1 MMTRSL
7 VTLAALSLT
16 LTLACSD
23 DTVPVLDA
31 GAGGDGL
38 KDQAG
43 VDTAFPNKPEGN
55 PLVPEVAA
63 FPFPSDFFL
72 VKDAKTVTGY
82 RVNMP
87 TAVMPK
93 LVPASLLNSA
103 DGFSRIP
110 SILAYLTG
118 GIDPKSLPSPTDH
131 ALTVSDK
138 SPVWLVKEK
147 TWEKVPILIEIDMMA
162 EVDTERSLIVRPLK
176 ALEESAGYVVIVR
189 DKLKDLKGAPHKA
202 NAAMSAL
209 LSGAKTSD
217 PAVEKQRED
226 FKLVTQ
232 ALQALKQDSKGVA
245 LAWSFHTR
253 SEKQTTATLLGM
265 QDAMMTAKLGAAT
278 LTSDKVET
286 GGNKNRQVV
295 GTFQAPNFVG
305 TDGKIKLDSA
315 GKPVVQGTRKVS
327 FGLTIPPSV
336 TAKRPVILYGH
347 GFFGDWIQGTRGSWN
362 DIAAKYGYVTALTN
376 MGFHDGL
383 MGLSA
388 AAFSGDMGKFEEIVA
403 EVMQS
408 LANVTALGRL
418 VQTDLLTR
426 VVGKDSAGAPVTLM
440 DTSRMYYHGISNG
453 GTFGYVVAA
462 TSPLVTRASIIVG
475 GGGLIHFLQR
485 AVQWWQFHPLIKIIY
500 PSAFDQQLLMSMV
513 QLVVDPVDSMNYAP
527 RLITNRFNGRKPL
540 KAALHMAVNDSQ
552 VNNLLTEWVARSA
565 DIPVITPSA
574 KKIYGLKTITA
585 PSPGG
590 APAGT
595 LCGMF
600 VYDEKVKASPL
611 TNIPPAKDNGT
622 HGTVRKL
629 TVYQKQV
636 STFLDEGKFVQVCT
650 GACDPD

>member
-1 MMTRSL
+1 MTIKNPPL
-7 VTLAALSLT
+7 LATLFLLIST
-16 LTLACSD
+16 TACSD
-23 DTVPVLDA
+23 DTTA
-31 GAGGDGL
+31 AGGDGGVE
-38 KDQAG
+38 DQKAAQS
-43 VDTAFPNKPEGN
+43 DTAFPNKPEGN

-72 VKDAKTVTGY
+72 VKDSKTETGR
-82 RVNMP
+82 RVKL
-87 TAVMPK
+87 TSAVMPK
-93 LVPASLLNSA
+93 LIPASMFNSA

-110 SILAYLTG
+110 AILAYLTG
-118 GIDPKSLPSPTDH
+118 GIDPKSLPDPTDH
-131 ALTVSDK
+131 ALSVSDK

-162 EVDTERSLIVRPLK
+162 ALDNERSLILRPLK
-176 ALEESAGYVVIVR
+176 VLDEKSGYVVIVR
-189 DKLKDLKGAPHKA
+189 NKLRDLKGNPHKA
-202 NAAMSAL
+202 NAALAAL
-209 LSGAKTSD
+209 LGGAKTSD
-217 PAVEKQRED
+217 PLVEKQRDD
-226 FKLVTQ
+226 FKLVNE
-232 ALQALKQDSKGVA
+232 ALKALKVDQKDVA

-253 SEKQTTATLLGM
+253 SEKQVTSTLLAMQDHMATATL
-265 QDAMMTAKLGAAT
+265 GAPT
-278 LTSDKVET
+278 ITSDKVET
-286 GGNKNRQVV
+286 WGNKNRQVV
-295 GTFQAPNFVG
+295 ATFQAPNFVG

-327 FGLTIPPSV
+327 FGVTIPPSV

-362 DIAAKYGYVTALTN
+362 DIAVKYGYTTVLTN

-388 AAFSGDMGKFEEIVA
+388 AAFGGDMSKFEDIVA

-418 VQTDLLTR
+418 VQTDLVTRLT
-426 VVGKDSAGAPVTLM
+426 GKGSSGGKVTLL
-440 DTSRMYYHGISNG
+440 DKDRLYYHGISNG
-453 GTFGYVVAA
+453 GTFGFVVAG

-485 AVQWWQFHPLIKIIY
+485 AVQWNQFHPLLKIIY
-500 PSAFDQQLLMSMV
+500 PNAFDQQLLMSMV
-513 QLVVDPVDSMNYAP
+513 QSVVDPVDSMNYAP
-527 RLITNRFNGRKPL
+527 RLINNRFSGRKPL
-540 KAALHMAVNDSQ
+540 KMAVHMAVNDSQ

-595 LCGMF
+595 LAGMF
-600 VYDEKVKASPL
+600 VYDEKVKASPA

-636 STFLDEGKFVQVCT
+636 SKFLDDGLFVQVCS
-650 GACDPD
+650 GPCDPQ